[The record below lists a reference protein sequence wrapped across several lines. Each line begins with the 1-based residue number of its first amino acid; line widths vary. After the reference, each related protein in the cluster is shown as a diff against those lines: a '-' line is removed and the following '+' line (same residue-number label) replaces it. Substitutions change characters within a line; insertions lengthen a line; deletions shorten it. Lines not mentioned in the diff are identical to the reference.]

1 MCSQNSWLF
10 LLNRD
15 GQEKKKKD
23 IQIYFL
29 VTWDLA
35 KIENVIGFFS
45 LFVCFSRYFII
56 LHCHQLQDTSWKI
69 LSW

>member
-1 MCSQNSWLF
+1 MV
-10 LLNRD
+10 
-15 GQEKKKKD
+15 KKKKD

-35 KIENVIGFFS
+35 KTENVDRVFF
-45 LFVCFSRYFII
+45 FVCLFFTIDGLCYFII